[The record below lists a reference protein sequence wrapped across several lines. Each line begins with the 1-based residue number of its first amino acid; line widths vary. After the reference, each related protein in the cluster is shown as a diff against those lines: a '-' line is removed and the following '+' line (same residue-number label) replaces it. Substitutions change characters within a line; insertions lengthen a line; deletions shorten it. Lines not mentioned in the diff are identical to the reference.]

1 MFSCFHIA
9 TNAMVPDSDIID
21 IGMVDVRYLKMY
33 NSHYADKGPVGKLTC
48 RAQMSVLLTKTWEF
62 V

>member
-1 MFSCFHIA
+1 MFSFFNIA
-9 TNAMVPDSDIID
+9 TNALVPNSEIID

-33 NSHYADKGPVGKLTC
+33 NSHYADKGPVGNLMY
-48 RAQMSVLLTKTWEF
+48 RAQNECFEHKNLEF